1 MENKKVVVWPPCPK
15 CKSEETDWETF
26 SPMPNDIARL
36 HWLCRD
42 CGHEWHMDVDKD
54 DPITEVYDDHEDD
67 DDEELY
73 WANADE
79 SDKYW

>member
-1 MENKKVVVWPPCPK
+1 MESNTVSVWPDCPECNSPK
-15 CKSEETDWETF
+15 TDWEAF
-26 SPMPNDIARL
+26 SPMPNNVARL
-36 HWLCRD
+36 HWVCGD

-54 DPITEVYDDHEDD
+54 DPITEVYDYDD

-79 SDKYW
+79 SDQYW